1 MGIICKVMGVHHAIL
16 NKDMLIWVHYPLGIV
31 GHQFI
36 ALHGK
41 EVTTIG
47 VKGQVVG
54 TKALATI
61 VH

>member
-1 MGIICKVMGVHHAIL
+1 MGVHHAMF
-16 NKDMLIWVHYPLGIV
+16 NKDMLIWVYYLLGIV
-31 GHQFI
+31 GHQLI
-36 ALHGK
+36 ALHCK

-54 TKALATI
+54 TKAFATI